1 MKTVPISRPGAG
13 PAPTTNPS
21 VQSAAA
27 ARDRAIQKLTTPPV
41 QHTAPQAPTP
51 VNANSVAPEDMTA
64 IIPASVV
71 ETTTNVEAQ
80 AATPEPTKS
89 ETKVEQET
97 QISNS
102 QMAILA
108 RKERAIRA
116 QLQQQKQA
124 VEAERQQWQQEK
136 TQLEQRL
143 KELETGYIPK
153 SSLKQEALEAIR
165 RGELSYDE
173 VTQEVM
179 NPTDPRITA
188 TIRSLE
194 ERLAAQDRK
203 LASYEKST
211 QDAADLQYKAAV
223 KQIETDVRNLV
234 KQDPSFEAIRFT
246 KSEKDVVDL
255 IEQTYKEEGYV
266 MTVEEATQEV
276 ENYLV
281 EEASKLARL
290 EKIKKRI
297 TPTATPTTEVGAK
310 QDTKQQ
316 TQQQPQQMKTLT
328 NQASSSRKLSGRDR
342 AILAFKGELK
352 S

>member
-1 MKTVPISRPGAG
+1 MKTIPISKPGAG
-13 PAPTTNPS
+13 PAPTPDAS
-21 VQSAAA
+21 VQAAQA
-27 ARDRAIQKLTTPPV
+27 ARERAIQKLTTPPAQNNPPPIPVDANNISPEEIRAV
-41 QHTAPQAPTP
+41 QP
-51 VNANSVAPEDMTA
+51 VVQTNN
-64 IIPASVV
+64 
-71 ETTTNVEAQ
+71 NVEAQ
-80 AATPEPTKS
+80 EATPEPPKETKQES
-89 ETKVEQET
+89 KVEQET
-97 QISNS
+97 QLSNS
-102 QMAILA
+102 QLAILA

-124 VEAERQQWQQEK
+124 VEAERKQWQQEK

-153 SSLKQEALEAIR
+153 ASLKQEALEAIR

-203 LASYEKST
+203 LAAYEKST
-211 QDAADLQYKAAV
+211 QEASNQQYQAAV

-234 KQDPSFEAIRFT
+234 KTDNSYEAIRFT
-246 KSEKDVVDL
+246 RSEKDVVDL

-266 MTVEEATQEV
+266 MTVEEAAQEV

-297 TPTATPTTEVGAK
+297 TPTATPTKEAGAK
-310 QDTKQQ
+310 QDTKPQP
-316 TQQQPQQMKTLT
+316 QQQQQQMKTLT